1 MDLEFST
8 RAGAA
13 QRGASSGLSRRDF
26 VKGCLTAAAA
36 VGLSGRAAAQVV
48 DAAAAGTRASVIWLS
63 AQSCGGCGASL
74 MHAVDPDLT
83 ELMLDAVAFEYAP
96 MLDASTGASAR
107 ATLDAAMAR
116 ARGRYVLVV
125 DGSIPHDERHCLD
138 GGIATSSIVQ
148 TVGASAA
155 AVIALGSC
163 AGWGGVVA
171 ATGGETGAGGI
182 DRLVAG
188 RPLVRLPGCP
198 PSPAVLLGTL
208 LQFAALGTLPRLDAE
223 KRPAFAYARTVH
235 ELCPRRPEFDA
246 GHFVKT
252 IGDDGHRKG
261 YCLYELGCKGPS
273 THASCPGAAYNG
285 VAGAWPVGVGHPCIG
300 CASEKVGFRTA
311 AAELS
316 RIERPTPAAGPI
328 EAEEVSGAVNP
339 LATGVAG
346 LVGGIL
352 AGAAW
357 FAARRLETVA
367 DPDGLDEKQVRGRGR
382 EQ

>member
-8 RAGAA
+8 RA
-13 QRGASSGLSRRDF
+13 SSAHRVAPPSLSRRDF

-36 VGLSGRAAAQVV
+36 VGLSGRAAAQLAS
-48 DAAAAGTRASVIWLS
+48 AAATGMRPSVIWLS
-63 AQSCGGCGASL
+63 AQSCGGCSASL

-83 ELMLDAVAFEYAP
+83 ELMLDTVAFEYAP
-96 MLDASTGASAR
+96 MLDASTGVAAR
-107 ATLDAAMAR
+107 ATLDAAVHR
-116 ARGRYVLVV
+116 ARGRYILVV
-125 DGSIPHDERHCLD
+125 DGSIPRDDLHSLY
-138 GGIATSSIVQ
+138 GSVATSSVIRS
-148 TVGASAA
+148 VGASAA
-155 AVIALGSC
+155 AVVALGSC
-163 AGWGGVVA
+163 AAWGGVVA
-171 ATGGETGAGGI
+171 APGGETGAGGI
-182 DRLVAG
+182 ESLVEG

-208 LQFAALGTLPRLDAE
+208 LQYSALGTLPRLDAE
-223 KRPAFAYARTVH
+223 KRPTFAYARTVH

-246 GHFVKT
+246 GHFVKA
-252 IGDDGHRKG
+252 IGDEGHRSG

-273 THASCPGAAYNG
+273 THASCPSAAYNG

-311 AAELS
+311 SAELA

-328 EAEEVSGAVNP
+328 DADEASGSVSP

-346 LVGGIL
+346 LVGGVL

-367 DPDGLDEKQVRGRGR
+367 DPEGLDEKRGRGR
-382 EQ
+382 GNQQ